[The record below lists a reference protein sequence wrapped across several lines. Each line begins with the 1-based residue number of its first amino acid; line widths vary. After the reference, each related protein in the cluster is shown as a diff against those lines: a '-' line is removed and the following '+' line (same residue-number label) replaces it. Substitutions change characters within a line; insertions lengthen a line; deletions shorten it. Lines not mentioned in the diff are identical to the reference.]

1 MLVGK
6 IAVLAGGNIPSY
18 WAHSMNVMKVAQG
31 FASLGLET
39 QVVSADS
46 VKRRVMSRRIADLHK
61 HYGVSKE
68 VDIHFL
74 RPSPWAFLRGRTSHD
89 DTYCRRAANY
99 VGSSGFAL
107 AHCRSYLIPYYTALA
122 GTPTIV
128 ETHTTDYDHPAL
140 QKIYE
145 VAHLPAFKG
154 LVTIDESIRG
164 EHVSR
169 GVPKEKTLVIQNSV
183 DIQKFDIENN
193 PRYWKRS
200 LCLDPDKRYVTYCG
214 QLYPDKGIDVIL
226 DIAKKMERRQDVVFN
241 LTGGPDKWRR
251 HWESICR
258 RRSISN
264 ILFPGFKV
272 NAEVPKILK
281 ASDCLLLP
289 YRLDVDHTVMDIHT
303 TSPLKLFEYM
313 ASKRPIVATGIPA
326 VAKTL
331 QHRRSALLAQPGDV
345 GAFARLVEEILG
357 NPVLGRSLA
366 DEAYREVKKYTSV
379 NKCRT
384 ILSTLTGMNIDSTSP
399 P

>member
-1 MLVGK
+1 MSAGK
-6 IAVLAGGNIPSY
+6 IAVLTGGNIPSY

-46 VKRRVMSRRIADLHK
+46 VKRRVMSRSIPDLHK
-61 HYGVSKE
+61 HYGVSRE

-89 DTYCRRAANY
+89 ETYCRRAANY
-99 VGSSGFAL
+99 VGSSGIAL
-107 AHCRSYLIPYYTALA
+107 AYCRSYKVPYYTALA

-128 ETHTTDYDHPAL
+128 ETHTTDYEHPAL

-154 LVTIDESIRG
+154 LVTSHESIRG

-169 GVPKEKTLVIQNSV
+169 GVPKEKTLVVENSV
-183 DIQKFDIENN
+183 DIRKFQIEDDT
-193 PRYWKRS
+193 RYWKRS
-200 LCLDPDKRYVTYCG
+200 LCLDLDKQYVTYCG

-241 LTGGPDKWRR
+241 LIGGPEKWRR

-258 RRSISN
+258 RRGISN
-264 ILFPGFKV
+264 ILFPGFIA
-272 NAEVPKILK
+272 NAEVPRVLK

-313 ASKRPIVATGIPA
+313 ASKRAIVATGIPA

-331 QHRRSALLAQPGDV
+331 QHRRNALLAQPGDV
-345 GAFARLVEEILG
+345 DAFTSLVEEALG
-357 NPVLGRSLA
+357 DPVFSRRLG
-366 DEAYREVKKYTSV
+366 DEAYREVQKYTSV
-379 NKCRT
+379 NKCRK
-384 ILSTLTGMNIDSTSP
+384 ILSSLMGMNIDSTSP
-399 P
+399 L